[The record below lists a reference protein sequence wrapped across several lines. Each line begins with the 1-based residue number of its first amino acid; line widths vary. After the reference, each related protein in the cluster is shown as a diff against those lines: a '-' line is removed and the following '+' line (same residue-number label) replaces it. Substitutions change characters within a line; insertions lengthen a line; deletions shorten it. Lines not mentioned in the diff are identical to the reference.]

1 MIFKKFLLFNK
12 EQRIGLAL
20 LVFIIVLLQAFYF
33 FISFSSVKNEEITE
47 EEKQW
52 LAMQVEIDSLKNN
65 TDKDEGYKMY
75 PFNPNFI
82 TDFKG
87 YKLGMSVAEID
98 RLLQFRKTGKFVNSA
113 EDFQQVTKISDSLL
127 AKISPYFK
135 FPEWVKNKNNAYTT
149 YSKLNYK
156 PFEKTVKKTV
166 VQDINMA
173 TKEDLMKIFGI
184 GDAISERIIK
194 ERTILGGFVSMEQLQ
209 GVWGVSPEV
218 IYELNKNFKI
228 GTVPVIAKIDINNA
242 STKELMKLPYFRYPL
257 AREIV
262 TYRSMNGGI
271 RSIEDLTK
279 IKGFPV
285 EKVKIIALYLDFK

>member
-149 YSKLNYK
+149 YSKPNYK

-194 ERTILGGFVSMEQLQ
+194 ERTILDGFVSMEQLQ
-209 GVWGVSPEV
+209 DVWGVSPEV

>member
-20 LVFIIVLLQAFYF
+20 LVFIIVLLQAIYF
-33 FISFSSVKNEEITE
+33 FISFSSGNDVEITE
-47 EEKQW
+47 EERQW
-52 LAMQVEIDSLKNN
+52 LAMQVEIDSLKNQVEN
-65 TDKDEGYKMY
+65 EDGYKIY

-98 RLLQFRKTGKFVNSA
+98 RLLAFRKTGKYVNSVR
-113 EDFQQVTKISDSLL
+113 EFQNVTKVSNALL

-135 FPEWVKNKNNAYTT
+135 FPDWVNNKKQ
-149 YSKLNYK
+149 SLNSNYDEEYK
-156 PFEKTVKKTV
+156 SFEKKPTKIIQ
-166 VQDINMA
+166 QDLNLA
-173 TKEDLMKIFGI
+173 TKEDLVKIYGI
-184 GDAISERIIK
+184 GDGISERILKFK
-194 ERTILGGFVSMEQLQ
+194 ESLGGFVSMDQMND
-209 GVWGVSPEV
+209 VWGLSPEV
-218 IYELNKNFKI
+218 IGELNKHFKI
-228 GTVPVIAKIDINNA
+228 NSLPNSQKLDVNNA
-242 STKELMKLPYFRYPL
+242 SSKELSKFPYFKYAL
-257 AREIV
+257 AKEIV

-271 RSIEDLTK
+271 KSIEDLTK

>member
-1 MIFKKFLLFNK
+1 MNFKEYFNFNK
-12 EQRIGLAL
+12 EQRIGLLVLVGLIVIVQLVYL
-20 LVFIIVLLQAFYF
+20 LIDFTPKQN
-33 FISFSSVKNEEITE
+33 ISKSEQ
-47 EEKQW
+47 QW
-52 LAMQVEIDSLKNN
+52 LSMQTEIDSLKN
-65 TDKDEGYKMY
+65 TTEESGYKIY

-98 RLLQFRKTGKFVNSA
+98 RLLAFRKTGKFANSA
-113 EDFQQVTKISDSLL
+113 EEFQQVTKISDSLL

-135 FPEWVKNKNNAYTT
+135 FPDWVKNKSNSYTA
-149 YSKLNYK
+149 YSKSNYK
-156 PFEKTVKKTV
+156 SFEKTTKKII
-166 VQDINMA
+166 VQDINTA
-173 TKEDLMKIFGI
+173 TKEDLMNIFGI

-194 ERTILGGFVSMEQLQ
+194 QREIFGGFISMEQMQ
-209 GVWGVSPEV
+209 DVWGLSPEV

-228 GTVPVIAKIDINNA
+228 GTVPVITKIDVNNA
-242 STKELMKLPYFRYPL
+242 STKELMKLPYFRYAL

-271 RSIEDLTK
+271 KSAEDLIK

-285 EKVKIIALYLDFK
+285 EKVKIIALYLAF